1 MQTHHE
7 EYLLP
12 SSIPLGSQHSFLLH
26 TCQIDLSASYPCI
39 LSIDKLCTSS
49 VYHYCASKIKNSFVF
64 VLRISST
71 YANNDGLPNS
81 DGFLEYISLLETSSK
96 AFTPRCSIMKIY
108 VWDDETQDESHFG
121 IFGNWASS
129 IMEYKYRSMS
139 PLQHSMIT
147 NTHAHVSEDSQTSA
161 AIMRIIIC
169 NLLQKKFDMEPFQNK

>member
-12 SSIPLGSQHSFLLH
+12 SSIPLRSQHSFLLH

-81 DGFLEYISLLETSSK
+81 DGFLE
-96 AFTPRCSIMKIY
+96 PSIYPCWKHQ
-108 VWDDETQDESHFG
+108 VRHSHQDVLS
-121 IFGNWASS
+121 
-129 IMEYKYRSMS
+129 
-139 PLQHSMIT
+139 
-147 NTHAHVSEDSQTSA
+147 
-161 AIMRIIIC
+161 
-169 NLLQKKFDMEPFQNK
+169 